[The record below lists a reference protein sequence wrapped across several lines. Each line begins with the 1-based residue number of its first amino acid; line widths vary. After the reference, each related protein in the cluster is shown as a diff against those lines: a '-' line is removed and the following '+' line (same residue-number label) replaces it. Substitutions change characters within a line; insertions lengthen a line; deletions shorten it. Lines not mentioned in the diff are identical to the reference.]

1 MCRLRSCVSL
11 VGLCLIASTLLA
23 IAGCHRSASS
33 DEKADRVESTP
44 HSDQTNGFVVHLD
57 REEQK
62 RMGLAVI
69 AVSVST
75 YEPRMELYG
84 TLESDPA
91 QVFVVRAPL
100 TGTLQANSGEWP
112 ALGSKVADHASVAS
126 IVPQLAGADQL
137 TLADRLSTIQAEVQT
152 DSASLTASTAEYE
165 RLKTLNA
172 ENQNASDR
180 ALQEAEVS
188 MRGDQARLE
197 AARDSEKLLQAA
209 LHGTAKGSFVRH
221 LIAERGGDVS
231 EVLAQPGETVE
242 AGQAIFQISRFRTLI
257 ARLNLPLSQPAALP
271 IRNAVISIVGNE
283 NNTIPAS
290 FVAEAP
296 TVQSEY
302 QSETLLFRVTS
313 RTGALRPGQAIE
325 GWILAGGGSRKS
337 GVLIPFDAVV
347 RYQGQNW
354 VYVQVTDTEFA
365 RKSITLSEPGN
376 GGWFATAGFQA
387 GDRIVVVGAQ
397 TLLSE
402 EMKSQLSSDED

>member
-1 MCRLRSCVSL
+1 MCRLRSCVPL
-11 VGLCLIASTLLA
+11 VGLCLIVSMLLA

-57 REEQK
+57 REAQK
-62 RMGLAVI
+62 RMGLAVKV
-69 AVSVST
+69 VSVST
-75 YEPRMELYG
+75 YEPRVELYG

-91 QVFVVRAPL
+91 EVFVVRAPV
-100 TGTLQANSGEWP
+100 TGTLQASHGEWP
-112 ALGSKVADHASVAS
+112 TLGSKVADHASVAS

-180 ALQEAEVS
+180 AFQEAEAS
-188 MRGDQARLE
+188 MKGDQARLE
-197 AARDSEKLLQAA
+197 AARGSEKLLQAA
-209 LHGTAKGSFVRH
+209 LHGTAKGSFVSP

-231 EVLAQPGETVE
+231 QVLAQLGETVE
-242 AGQAIFQISRFRTLI
+242 AGQPVFQISRFRALI

-271 IRNAVISIVGNE
+271 ITSAVISTVGDE

-313 RTGALRPGQAIE
+313 RTGDLRPGQAIE
-325 GWILAGGGSRKS
+325 GWIRAKGGSPQS
-337 GVLIPFDAVV
+337 GVLIPYDAVV
-347 RYQGQNW
+347 RYQGRNW
-354 VYVQVTDTEFA
+354 VYVQATDTEFA
-365 RKSITLSEPGN
+365 RRAITLSEPGN